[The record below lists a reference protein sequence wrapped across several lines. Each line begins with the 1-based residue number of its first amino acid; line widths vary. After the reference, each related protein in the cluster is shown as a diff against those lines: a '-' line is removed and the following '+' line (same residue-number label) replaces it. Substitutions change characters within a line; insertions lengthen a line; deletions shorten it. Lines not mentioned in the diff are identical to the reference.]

1 MRPKGISFFSFLF
14 IFLLLPLF
22 LYSLILWFSF
32 SLLCKWLIITL
43 IITYIYIRSYFVL
56 FYVILFHSFFIDYF
70 LVSPSLVSKRSNI
83 APRSVSRTNTKEIL
97 LLFTVC
103 KRLFVVRLYAKEK
116 KRKKDKKESRN
127 PVSEK
132 TRTREIAKFAF
143 HSESVSLGCLLALLY
158 RIGTSRL
165 SRLGQTSHASF
176 DEPELCEF
184 PFEFFFFL
192 SFVQCEFPRGLFDI
206 RQN

>member
-1 MRPKGISFFSFLF
+1 MIDYY
-14 IFLLLPLF
+14 ID
-22 LYSLILWFSF
+22 Y
-32 SLLCKWLIITL
+32 
-43 IITYIYIRSYFVL
+43 YIYIKYFVL
-56 FYVILFHSFFIDYF
+56 FYVILFRSFFIDYF

-116 KRKKDKKESRN
+116 KRKKDEKESRN

-143 HSESVSLGCLLALLY
+143 HSESVSLRVC
-158 RIGTSRL
+158 
-165 SRLGQTSHASF
+165 
-176 DEPELCEF
+176 
-184 PFEFFFFL
+184 
-192 SFVQCEFPRGLFDI
+192 
-206 RQN
+206 